1 MVDLYFTCSLQN
13 AVDRQAS
20 CQLMTGYSDLG
31 VKAIIVNNTITINS
45 TIVIP
50 IELFKEVDEVWV
62 IFYSVN

>member
-1 MVDLYFTCSLQN
+1 MVDLYFTYSLQN

-31 VKAIIVNNTITINS
+31 VKAIIVNNTITINF

-50 IELFKEVDEVWV
+50 IELFKEVDEVWDFL
-62 IFYSVN
+62 IL